1 MVLVPTQN
9 DPYLIAVQGDQGLW
23 WSNMRLAQKMLTTSY
38 NEMWGRGVVHMPTEV
53 PFNQVSAWS

>member
-38 NEMWGRGVVHMPTEV
+38 NEMWGRGAHA
-53 PFNQVSAWS
+53 N